1 MLFKYLPGASG
12 LRGLLSRRGW
22 SGWSGSTD
30 IRREASPARIH
41 LDSMRIRPLV
51 PSAMTFN
58 RRKHGLATTVT
69 RALSAGPTRTDCLAE
84 KALRGGR
91 QGSARL

>member
-30 IRREASPARIH
+30 IRREASPTRIH
-41 LDSMRIRPLV
+41 LDSMRIRRLV
-51 PSAMTFN
+51 PSAITFN
-58 RRKHGLATTVT
+58 RRKHGLV
-69 RALSAGPTRTDCLAE
+69 AE
-84 KALRGGR
+84 VHSGERSELVSRPMLLLRR
-91 QGSARL
+91 R

>member
-58 RRKHGLATTVT
+58 RRKHGLV
-69 RALSAGPTRTDCLAE
+69 AE
-84 KALRGGR
+84 VHSGERSELVSRPMLLLRR
-91 QGSARL
+91 R